1 MVVLIIN
8 ETIII
13 VIIIIIIIKIN
24 YNNNNNNGTISKSGY
39 DHMRFTKLFIK
50 LFTNKKN

>member
-1 MVVLIIN
+1 VVVLIIN

-24 YNNNNNNGTISKSGY
+24 YNNNNNGTISKSGY